1 MPNGSKWNAMYVNCV
16 FVWLFVCLFVC
27 PSIRLSVCPS
37 ECCLSVCLW
46 LVACRLVRMLFVC
59 LYAACIICI
68 KRALWMYLTCA
79 LITPRKL
86 PHVMFQTVA
95 QTSPVTSWYVF
106 SLLNQ
111 FCSDLLVQDPFVRRG
126 DGKIWGSTGDKLTD
140 TWAESHFWHLLTL
153 WLFGIH
159 NVHVLSEDGVKLTT
173 LRPFHHF
180 SISVWWTALVW
191 APNSHD
197 PQSQDG
203 LGRCGSMVGHGWTSI
218 TIKTPFWP
226 HVDWNL
232 PNLRFTNFN
241 FMQSSLH
248 LRMVS

>member
-37 ECCLSVCLW
+37 VRLSVCVFVTGRLPACANVVCM
-46 LVACRLVRMLFVC
+46 LVCCMYN
-59 LYAACIICI
+59 LYQ
-68 KRALWMYLTCA
+68 KSYLTCA
-79 LITPRKL
+79 FITPRKL

-95 QTSPVTSWYVF
+95 QTSPVNSWYVF

-153 WLFGIH
+153 WLLGIH
-159 NVHVLSEDGVKLTT
+159 NVHVLSEDGIKLTT
-173 LRPFHHF
+173 LRPFH
-180 SISVWWTALVW
+180 
-191 APNSHD
+191 
-197 PQSQDG
+197 
-203 LGRCGSMVGHGWTSI
+203 
-218 TIKTPFWP
+218 
-226 HVDWNL
+226 
-232 PNLRFTNFN
+232 FT
-241 FMQSSLH
+241 
-248 LRMVS
+248 